1 MSWTGVAA
9 AVHPPPNVGP
19 DSFDRRMNP
28 VGFRSDAVLNV
39 GDSLA
44 AVQLQ
49 GTKRLSD
56 GVPEATSILEV
67 DGLSVRFGQSDVLKN
82 LAFTVAERSVV
93 AIIGPNGA
101 GKTVLLRALLGSI
114 PLRGSVRW
122 APGTRI
128 GYVPQKLDLE
138 RDVPMTGRDLLRA
151 RLALAGDSDV
161 KLDETFALVGIPS
174 ATADRLIG
182 TYSGG
187 QFQRLLI
194 AFALLGT
201 PTVLM
206 LDEPSAGVDE
216 RGQEQVTALINRVRA
231 ERRLTVLYIS
241 HDLSVVSSYSDMV
254 LCLGGRQPYYG
265 RPEEILTPEVLQ
277 DAFGMAVRFHVHDH

>member
-1 MSWTGVAA
+1 MLSSMSET
-9 AVHPPPNVGP
+9 P
-19 DSFDRRMNP
+19 
-28 VGFRSDAVLNV
+28 
-39 GDSLA
+39 LA
-44 AVQLQ
+44 AVQSQ

>member
-1 MSWTGVAA
+1 MKPVSALGRGRECELDQVACRA
-9 AVHPPPNVGP
+9 LRPRLG
-19 DSFDRRMNP
+19 SFDEAATRRLP
-28 VGFRSDAVLNV
+28 GASPLGRGRGAS
-39 GDSLA
+39 SSES
-44 AVQLQ
+44 
-49 GTKRLSD
+49 GT
-56 GVPEATSILEV
+56 
-67 DGLSVRFGQSDVLKN
+67 GLVRFGQSDVLKN

-174 ATADRLIG
+174 ATADGLIG

-201 PTVLM
+201 PTALM

-254 LCLGGRQPYYG
+254 LCLGGR
-265 RPEEILTPEVLQ
+265 
-277 DAFGMAVRFHVHDH
+277 

>member
-1 MSWTGVAA
+1 MLSSMSET
-9 AVHPPPNVGP
+9 
-19 DSFDRRMNP
+19 
-28 VGFRSDAVLNV
+28 
-39 GDSLA
+39 SLA
-44 AVQLQ
+44 AVQSQ

-67 DGLSVRFGQSDVLKN
+67 DGLSVRFGQSHVLKN
-82 LAFTVAERSVV
+82 FAFTVAERSVV
-93 AIIGPNGA
+93 ANGA

-206 LDEPSAGVDE
+206 LAEPIAGVDE

-241 HDLSVVSSYSDMV
+241 HDLSVVSIPGVGAAGQGSSDDR
-254 LCLGGRQPYYG
+254 GDYWGRVFRGTRDRQ
-265 RPEEILTPEVLQ
+265 L
-277 DAFGMAVRFHVHDH
+277 

>member
-1 MSWTGVAA
+1 MLSSMSET
-9 AVHPPPNVGP
+9 
-19 DSFDRRMNP
+19 
-28 VGFRSDAVLNV
+28 
-39 GDSLA
+39 SLA
-44 AVQLQ
+44 AVQSQ

-101 GKTVLLRALLGSI
+101 GKTVLLRALLGSV

-151 RLALAGDSDV
+151 RLALAGLATTIGTLIASW
-161 KLDETFALVGIPS
+161 LQQETGPIIVLVAAGGFLLSLLVPR
-174 ATADRLIG
+174 ATAA
-182 TYSGG
+182 T
-187 QFQRLLI
+187 
-194 AFALLGT
+194 
-201 PTVLM
+201 
-206 LDEPSAGVDE
+206 
-216 RGQEQVTALINRVRA
+216 RA
-231 ERRLTVLYIS
+231 
-241 HDLSVVSSYSDMV
+241 
-254 LCLGGRQPYYG
+254 
-265 RPEEILTPEVLQ
+265 
-277 DAFGMAVRFHVHDH
+277 